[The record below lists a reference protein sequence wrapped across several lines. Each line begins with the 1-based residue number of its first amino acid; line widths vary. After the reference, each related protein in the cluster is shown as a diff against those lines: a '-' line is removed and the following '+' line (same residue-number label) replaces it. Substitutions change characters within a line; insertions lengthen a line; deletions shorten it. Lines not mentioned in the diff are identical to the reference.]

1 MNRRTLAAGLATL
14 AGATPT
20 LALAHDAT
28 PADLGET
35 PATKVLSRY
44 LTKIVAGGNVE
55 LIDEFFDA
63 QWFDIEHLYWQ
74 HVEAQAEVRSAGGSM
89 WINTELVFGTE
100 HYATAVVYL
109 DQRTESMKRQ
119 TEHVYIVT
127 VENGVFVYFR
137 TMSQPSTLPQV
148 GTT

>member
-1 MNRRTLAAGLATL
+1 MNRRTLAAGLAAL

-44 LTKIVAGGNVE
+44 LTEVVAGGNVE

-63 QWFDIEHLYWQ
+63 QWFDIEQLYWQ
-74 HVEAQAEVRSAGGSM
+74 HVEAQAEVRSAGGTIS
-89 WINTELVFGTE
+89 IDTELVFGTA
-100 HYATAVVYL
+100 HYAAAMVYL
-109 DQRTESMKRQ
+109 TQRVGDTHSQ
-119 TEHVYIVT
+119 TEHLYIVT
-127 VENGVFVYFR
+127 VEGGVFVYFH
-137 TMSQPSTLPQV
+137 TASGPSTLPQV
-148 GTT
+148 SP